1 MAFETNRSIPAAA
14 DLYGD
19 LIDEPPPSG
28 WRTLV
33 PGLIVTALATL
44 AAAYLAE
51 HYDAPVTLMALL
63 VGLALNF
70 LGSDARLGP
79 GLAFASRTLLRVG
92 IVLVGLRVTVGQMV
106 DLGPLAFVALAAI
119 VAVTVAAGALLGR
132 AMGFGAAFGTLAGG
146 SVAICGASAALAFA
160 TLLGEKRIDRAQLA
174 LVLVGVAS
182 ASAFAMF
189 AYPILSHYLAL
200 SDAQAGFML
209 GASIH
214 DVAQALGAGYAV
226 SPEAGGTAA
235 IVKLTRVALLAPAL
249 AIVALYLPRE
259 KGGGGMGA
267 VLPWF
272 VIGFFVVAAINSLL
286 PVPAIVSTWGGEAA
300 TALLAAAVAATGIRS
315 PMQDLLRQGAKPL
328 LVIAACS
335 VLLLLLAGAAGYLL
349 VD

>member
-1 MAFETNRSIPAAA
+1 MAQEPGTPFPMAA

-19 LIDEPPPSG
+19 LIDEAPPSG

-33 PGLIVTALATL
+33 PGLIVTGLATL

-51 HYDAPVTLMALL
+51 HYGAPVTLMALL

-70 LGSDARLGP
+70 LGHDERLGP

-106 DLGPLAFVALAAI
+106 DLGPLAFGALAVI
-119 VAVTVAAGALLGR
+119 VAATIATGAFLGR
-132 AMGFGAAFGTLAGG
+132 TMGFGTAFGTLAGG

-160 TLLGEKRIDRAQLA
+160 TLLGEKRVDRAQLA

-189 AYPILSHYLAL
+189 AYPILSHALLL
-200 SDAQAGFML
+200 SDRQAGFML

-235 IVKLTRVALLAPAL
+235 IVKLARVALLAPAL
-249 AIVALYLPRE
+249 AAVALFLPRE
-259 KGGGGMGA
+259 GKGGGMGA

-272 VIGFFVVAAINSLL
+272 VIGFFAVAGLNSLL
-286 PVPAIVSTWGGEAA
+286 PIPAAVVTWGGEAA

-335 VLLLLLAGAAGYLL
+335 LVLLLLAGSVGVLL